1 MGDHWSRARTTTAT
15 VDWLPR
21 PTHVWLQLHRQM
33 VPRLFPLEAMGKK
46 RGLCLRGT
54 LLRHFL
60 FHNGDP
66 SEALRP
72 KPQPREKQPMKALP
86 GPIWVPGGQSV
97 QSWAHSPTTSS
108 FTNASPSTLR
118 PDTSE
123 PSEKTNSTSHTLWSH
138 RRCWLAI
145 PCIYKE
151 LLIHLMGTIH
161 WGPIVGLA
169 LCRDQKLQPKT
180 SVLGPGGV

>member
-33 VPRLFPLEAMGKK
+33 VPMPFPLEAVGEK
-46 RGLCLRGT
+46 RELCLRGP

-60 FHNGDP
+60 FYNGDP

-97 QSWAHSPTTSS
+97 LSWAHLPTTSS

-118 PDTSE
+118 PGTSE

-138 RRCWLAI
+138 RRCWSAI

-151 LLIHLMGTIH
+151 LLIHLMGTVH
-161 WGPIVGLA
+161 WASIVGPTL
-169 LCRDQKLQPKT
+169 PM
-180 SVLGPGGV
+180 